1 MFGIKYAYMMIA
13 GALFVVLYTFVGGF
27 LAESASDFMQGIVM
41 VFALSVMAIA
51 GTVSAGG
58 ISAVIDNAKSI
69 PGFLSSLE
77 LPSL

>member
-1 MFGIKYAYMMIA
+1 M
-13 GALFVVLYTFVGGF
+13 LYTFVGGF

-58 ISAVIDNAKSI
+58 ISAVIDNAKEHTGI
-69 PGFLSSLE
+69 F
-77 LPSL
+77 